1 MPAIHPILGHLPFL
15 RGVMASLP
23 KNASIQTVL
32 TDIVSNYSNGVCY
45 LDLWPF
51 SRKLIIVAS
60 PLASAEVEL
69 LNLSKSRDINK
80 EIDKMTGGGNLITM
94 DGDIWKRWR
103 GIFNPGFSAGY
114 MLKLAPTIADEV
126 KIFRDLLFDQE
137 KKGGTFSLERM
148 TLRLTLDIVACV
160 VQ

>member
-51 SRKLIIVAS
+51 ARKLIIVAS
-60 PLASAEVEL
+60 PLIVTPVATLEPLPTKILPSARVVPSLPLNVFQSVEL
-69 LNLSKSRDINK
+69 KAPVVVVSAVAMLTTGVVVPVAT
-80 EIDKMTGGGNLITM
+80 EIGAV
-94 DGDIWKRWR
+94 
-103 GIFNPGFSAGY
+103 P
-114 MLKLAPTIADEV
+114 
-126 KIFRDLLFDQE
+126 
-137 KKGGTFSLERM
+137 
-148 TLRLTLDIVACV
+148 LTLVTVPD
-160 VQ
+160 